1 MPFALC
7 TLKFRIDHCDSL
19 KEKRAILSV
28 LLNRLRKLNLSVIE
42 TDHQDAHQLIGLEVG
57 ILRANSQIL
66 NRDIQKL
73 QEIFEKEFPNLYN
86 YDFTKEIYS

>member
-1 MPFALC
+1 
-7 TLKFRIDHCDSL
+7 
-19 KEKRAILSV
+19 
-28 LLNRLRKLNLSVIE
+28 VIE